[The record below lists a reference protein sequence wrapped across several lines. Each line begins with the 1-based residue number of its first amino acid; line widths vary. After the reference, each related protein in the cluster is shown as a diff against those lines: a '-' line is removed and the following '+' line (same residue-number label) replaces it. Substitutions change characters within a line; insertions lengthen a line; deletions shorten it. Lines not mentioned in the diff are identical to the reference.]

1 MKNPGNRSLL
11 IETMFTR
18 YLYYIPDVEFS
29 LETCLATHQV
39 DKALFWAY
47 ELYFSGLEDEVFL
60 LVARK
65 KPAWKTMIEEKRKE
79 WLKNRQKH
87 ALVASMIHTVC
98 QPRFSFRVNYDNRAI
113 EKYKT
118 LQNQKPYRLLRE
130 ACIYATDKVPLLV
143 PLLVPFSVPFSVPLS
158 RDTLLSKYFYH
169 WEYYAFL
176 TPVWRKRIEKHGGIV
191 VHETQRVVFLNDEL
205 EDLFYEN
212 YGYEPDEQPREIT
225 ERTVLETEEE

>member
-1 MKNPGNRSLL
+1 MKIPGNKTSL
-11 IETMFTR
+11 IKTMFTR

-29 LETCLATHQV
+29 LENCLATTHQV
-39 DKALFWAY
+39 EKALFWSY
-47 ELYFSGLEDEVFL
+47 ELYFSGLEDELFS

-65 KPAWKTMIEEKRKE
+65 KPMWKKFIEEKRKE

-87 ALVASMIHTVC
+87 ALIASMIHTVC
-98 QPRFSFRVNYDNRAI
+98 QPWFSFRVNYDNRSI

-118 LQNQKPYRLLRE
+118 LQVNENRKPYQLLRE
-130 ACIYATDKVPLLV
+130 ACIYATDKG
-143 PLLVPFSVPFSVPLS
+143 PFSVPLT
-158 RDTLLSKYFYH
+158 RDTLLTKYFYH
-169 WEYYAFL
+169 WEYYSFL

-205 EDLFYEN
+205 EDIFYQH